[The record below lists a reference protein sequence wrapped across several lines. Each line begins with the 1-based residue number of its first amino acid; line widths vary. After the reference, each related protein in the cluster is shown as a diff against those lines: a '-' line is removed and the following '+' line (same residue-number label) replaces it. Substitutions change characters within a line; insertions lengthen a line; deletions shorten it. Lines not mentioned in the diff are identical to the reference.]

1 MKLFLTICIL
11 LGVAGCHSAS
21 KPQSLDLAAP
31 KQTSQS
37 FFEFKGT
44 APNGPVIPVFQENA
58 MIFGE
63 LKVAPWPVS
72 ALSCAPCE
80 VDAGREIHPDGPTQ
94 WLVIKD
100 NRYSTLLI
108 SSYQRHDYIKPWHFT
123 YKKDHLVIEN
133 KEFGVA
139 TDISYD
145 ETLPKLISGSNCQ
158 LAWLKR
164 EAQAQPAA
172 HISNDVAG
180 FKTQFVL
187 QCTH

>member
-21 KPQSLDLAAP
+21 KSQSLDLAVP

-37 FFEFKGT
+37 FFEIQGI
-44 APNGPVIPVFQENA
+44 APNGAVTPVFKEKA

-63 LKVAPWPVS
+63 LNVALWPVS
-72 ALSCAPCE
+72 AVSCDPCE
-80 VDAGREIHPDGPTQ
+80 VDAGREFHPDGPTQ

-108 SSYQRHDYIKPWHFT
+108 SSYQRYDYIKPWHFT
-123 YKKDHLVIEN
+123 YKQSHLLIEN
-133 KEFGVA
+133 KESGVA
-139 TDISYD
+139 SDMSYD
-145 ETLPKLISGSNCQ
+145 EALPKLISGSNCQ

-164 EAQAQPAA
+164 EAQAQPSA
-172 HISNDVAG
+172 HISNDVAD

-187 QCTH
+187 QCKH